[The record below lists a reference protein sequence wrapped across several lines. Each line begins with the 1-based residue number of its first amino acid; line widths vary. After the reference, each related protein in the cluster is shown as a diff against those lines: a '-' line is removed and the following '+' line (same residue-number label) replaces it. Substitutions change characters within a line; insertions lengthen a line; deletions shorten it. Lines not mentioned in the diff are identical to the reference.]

1 MPRSG
6 NGSAPGVLSEQ
17 QEASV
22 ARAEGE
28 RREDDVGSEVT
39 RPDTVGS
46 RPLSGFQFILRQVRN
61 TFNKEGAYLTFLL
74 EE

>member
-6 NGSAPGVLSEQ
+6 SGSVPGVLSEQ

-22 ARAEGE
+22 ARAAGA
-28 RREDDVGSEVT
+28 RREDDVGSEGT

-46 RPLSGFQFILRQVRN
+46 GHCQGFSGL
-61 TFNKEGAYLTFLL
+61 
-74 EE
+74 